1 MIRSSIDSEVSLT
14 ISSANIL
21 LKALYLPF
29 FNGALTLALLFLFA
43 FCFVVFLENI
53 YSISNKLN
61 TYLFFEFILLTALRE
76 GFFFT

>member
-29 FNGALTLALLFLFA
+29 FNGPLTLALLFLFV

-53 YSISNKLN
+53 YSKQI
-61 TYLFFEFILLTALRE
+61 EHLLMIVRE
-76 GFFFT
+76 GFLFTYFT